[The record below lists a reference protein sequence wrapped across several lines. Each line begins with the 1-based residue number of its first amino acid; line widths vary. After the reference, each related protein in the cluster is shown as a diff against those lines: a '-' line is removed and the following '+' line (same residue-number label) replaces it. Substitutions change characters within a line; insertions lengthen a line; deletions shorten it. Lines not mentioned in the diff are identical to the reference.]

1 MNDEL
6 IAEKSPSLDN
16 LASQDLEL
24 SPGRAK
30 LIEEMEENANAFFE
44 KGKKEMKEKKKKR
57 KEKKE

>member
-6 IAEKSPSLDN
+6 IAEKSPSLDS
-16 LASQDLEL
+16 LKDQDLEI

-44 KGKKEMKEKKKKR
+44 KGKKERKDKKKKKEKKD
-57 KEKKE
+57 